1 MLVIRKARKRPRGE
15 SYQVMAAAVP
25 ALAFAA
31 KTRTSQAT
39 VTLRCCVKDILM
51 MIVFVAMIVG
61 PAFAALNVFAEK
73 NRL

>member
-1 MLVIRKARKRPRGE
+1 
-15 SYQVMAAAVP
+15 MAAAVP
-25 ALAFAA
+25 ALPFTT
-31 KTRTSQAT
+31 KTSTSQAT

>member
-1 MLVIRKARKRPRGE
+1 MTGAIPFLLFTAETGPG
-15 SYQVMAAAVP
+15 
-25 ALAFAA
+25 
-31 KTRTSQAT
+31 QAT
-39 VTLRCCVKDILM
+39 VRLRWCVKDILT

>member
-1 MLVIRKARKRPRGE
+1 
-15 SYQVMAAAVP
+15 
-25 ALAFAA
+25 
-31 KTRTSQAT
+31 
-39 VTLRCCVKDILM
+39 VKDILM